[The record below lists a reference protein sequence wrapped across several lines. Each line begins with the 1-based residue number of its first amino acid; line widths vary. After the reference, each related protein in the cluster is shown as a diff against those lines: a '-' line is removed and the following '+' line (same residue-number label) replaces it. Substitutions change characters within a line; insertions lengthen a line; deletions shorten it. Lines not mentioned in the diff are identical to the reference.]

1 MSPNSSVSALPVLIM
16 MSTYNGSKYL
26 AEQLES
32 ILAQSHRAWTLLIR
46 DDGSSDATGSVI
58 EEFSRRD
65 SRIGLLH
72 DNLGNLGPWAS
83 FGQMLDAGVS
93 STQRY
98 FFFSDQDDIWAEGK
112 IETELGALRVL
123 ERDLGERTPILVHGE
138 LEVVDEELRT
148 IHPSLHDFQR
158 LSYDA
163 ADPLGALL
171 IRNAVVGCST
181 GFNRALLEFAAP
193 LPPGSPHDWWLAVSA
208 AALGRLA
215 WVPKPIVRYR
225 QHGRNAVG
233 ARTRHAFV
241 RALLQHPRIF
251 IEGAVRDFDVGV
263 GQAADLYRRLVE
275 RGVGDPAVVARVGQY
290 VSAFST
296 VNDLPTRLASLKASR
311 VKPRRRFSRV
321 AMLGLVA
328 AFPRLHRS

>member
-1 MSPNSSVSALPVLIM
+1 

-32 ILAQSHRAWTLLIR
+32 ILAQSYRAWTLLIR
-46 DDGSSDATGSVI
+46 DDGSSDATASVI
-58 EEFSRRD
+58 EAFARRD
-65 SRIGLLH
+65 SRIGLLT
-72 DNLGNLGPWAS
+72 DDLGNLGPWAS
-83 FGQMLDAGVS
+83 FGRMMDAAAS
-93 STQRY
+93 SRERY
-98 FFFSDQDDIWAEGK
+98 FFFSDQDDVWAEDK
-112 IETELGALRVL
+112 IETQLAALRAV
-123 ERDLGERTPILVHGE
+123 ERDLGERTPVLVHGE
-138 LEVVDEELRT
+138 LEVVDEELRA

-181 GFNRALLEFAAP
+181 GFNRALIEFAVP

-215 WVPKPIVRYR
+215 WIPKPLVRYR

-233 ARTRHAFV
+233 ARTRHAFI
-241 RALLQHPRIF
+241 RELLQHPRRF
-251 IEGAVRDFDVGV
+251 IHGAVREFDVGV

-275 RGVGDPAVVARVGQY
+275 RGTGNPAAVARVGQY

-296 VNDLPTRLASLKASR
+296 RDDLPTRLAALKASR
-311 VKPRRRFSRV
+311 IKPRRRFSRV